1 MNEQT
6 FTRKLERLLIDIN
19 NHTHKEEILNI
30 MAEQVADDT
39 HLTSS

>member
-19 NHTHKEEILNI
+19 NHTHKDEILNI

-39 HLTSS
+39 DLNCS